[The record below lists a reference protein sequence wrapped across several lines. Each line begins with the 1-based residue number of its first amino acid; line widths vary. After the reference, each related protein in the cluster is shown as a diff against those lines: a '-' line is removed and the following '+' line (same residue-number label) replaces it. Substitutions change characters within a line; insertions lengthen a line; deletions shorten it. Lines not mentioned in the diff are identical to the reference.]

1 MADVE
6 WIKITTDMFDNRK
19 IKYLRTLP
27 EGNNIVLVWVMLLT
41 MAGRCNSGGMI
52 FLTENIPYTT
62 KILADELGFDE
73 NIVKVAIAAQIKRPA
88 RSRSYLYYYIIYY
101 GSDNGDGDRSKK
113 KMKIN
118 RLGVGA
124 TALI

>member
-1 MADVE
+1 M
-6 WIKITTDMFDNRK
+6 
-19 IKYLRTLP
+19 
-27 EGNNIVLVWVMLLT
+27 
-41 MAGRCNSGGMI
+41 
-52 FLTENIPYTT
+52 
-62 KILADELGFDE
+62 
-73 NIVKVAIAAQIKRPA
+73 VKVGVRVYAVAAQIKRPA